1 MSSKAP
7 NRHLAQIIACDAG
20 GTMTDV
26 IVVDDEGRFSIGKA
40 STSPHDQSV
49 GYLESLRDGF
59 DNWGM
64 DFDSES
70 ESILAGVDAIVY
82 AGTAMLN
89 ALITGTGSKVG
100 VIVRRGDEDIF
111 IHQRVSQ
118 SWLGLAYA
126 DTLHHACLLYT
137 SDAADE

>member
-1 MSSKAP
+1 
-7 NRHLAQIIACDAG
+7 
-20 GTMTDV
+20 MTDV

-100 VIVRRGDEDIF
+100 VILRRGDEDIF

-118 SWLGLAYA
+118 SSLGLANA
-126 DTLHHACLLYT
+126 DNQ
-137 SDAADE
+137 DARRLRMRNELVSSVVLGELPSVTFREGGAPR